1 MRALLPAILL
11 PVVLGLAAVL
21 LSTCGIFAPRPAPTP
36 TAVLAPTPA
45 PPSQESPT
53 VLPAPTAIATSL
65 PTPTVLASPSPLAS
79 PRPAPT
85 PTAIPSPTPTPA
97 PTGPEAALIGDWEG
111 VISVLRSEVPIS
123 ASLQLVDGQL
133 WGTIDI
139 DSRQIEDLTF
149 TAELQPDGRVRFVIP
164 QEGSDLTFEGVLEDG
179 VITGGFRVGLIG
191 GTFTLEHVPPPAA
204 PAGN

>member
-1 MRALLPAILL
+1 MRPLKLPIALL
-11 PVVLGLAAVL
+11 VGFGLGMAL
-21 LSTCGIFAPRPAPTP
+21 LSACGFFAPNPAPTP
-36 TAVLAPTPA
+36 TAVPTPA
-45 PPSQESPT
+45 PSA
-53 VLPAPTAIATSL
+53 V
-65 PTPTVLASPSPLAS
+65 
-79 PRPAPT
+79 
-85 PTAIPSPTPTPA
+85 PSPTPTVVLSPTPTASPGLTSPA
-97 PTGPEAALIGDWEG
+97 TPPHTATAAAPPTPTPTPSGPEAALVGDWEG
-111 VISVLRSEVPIS
+111 VLSVLRSEIPIS
-123 ASLQLVDGQL
+123 ATLQIEDGQL